1 MGRGFSNKQIEEIRS
16 IVNQELEEKKHK
28 GLIRVTSVFYVLL
41 GIGCSI
47 LTAVVMPKLIRKGA
61 VKLYKKQL
69 KCRHANTMEEEV

>member
-16 IVNQELEEKKHK
+16 IVNQVLEAKQHK
-28 GLIRVTSVFYVLL
+28 GFIKATSVFYVLL

-47 LTAVVMPKLIRKGA
+47 LTAVIMPWLIRKGA

-69 KCRHANTMEEEV
+69 KCRHVNTMEEEV